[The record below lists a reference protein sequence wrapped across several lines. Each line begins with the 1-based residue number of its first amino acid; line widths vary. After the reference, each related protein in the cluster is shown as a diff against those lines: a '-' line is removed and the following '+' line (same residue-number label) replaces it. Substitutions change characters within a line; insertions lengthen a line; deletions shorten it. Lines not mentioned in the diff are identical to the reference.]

1 MYCMVDGGT
10 ARVTPPSVETGTR
23 RKIQTLYRNIMDRV
37 RASRRI
43 LFIYAKKK
51 FCDKILIPGLYFEI
65 AISKNRL
72 FYLPCK
78 VKI

>member
-23 RKIQTLYRNIMDRV
+23 RKIQTLYRNIMGRV

-51 FCDKILIPGLYFEI
+51 KKKFCDKIFIPGLYFLD
-65 AISKNRL
+65 SD
-72 FYLPCK
+72 F
-78 VKI
+78 